1 MTYRKPPSSGPS
13 STPSSGPP
21 SPPSGNSP
29 ADAAGAPGRGRVPR
43 AGVALYVRFRPAA
56 AAGVAG
62 AASPLGEETYE
73 RLIALLGEFTPVVE
87 ALPPDA
93 ALADVRGAQRY
104 FGRDAA
110 GIAELLRLRALAWYD
125 AECVIGIAGNPLL
138 ARMAAQDAAP
148 GEVRV
153 VPGDPEGVAAF
164 LDRRPAAALHGVG
177 PAAAR
182 ALCAYG
188 LDSVGRIA
196 AAPSATLQRI
206 LGTKDGRRVYERARG
221 IDPTPVTPNASA
233 RSMAAEHRFAHDEL
247 DPDRRRRALLSL
259 TDELGSRMRTGGQVA
274 GALTLTVRYAD
285 RSATTRT
292 KRLPEPTAHGPALTE
307 VAYALHSA
315 LGLQRARVRSVALR
329 AEDLRP
335 AERAAHQLTFDPS
348 DDKARRIEAAIDR
361 ARARFG
367 PQAAHPAATF
377 SPGPGRTTPQPP
389 ASPRSAP
396 RARSRL
402 P

>member
-1 MTYRKPPSSGPS
+1 MTDQKPPS
-13 STPSSGPP
+13 

-29 ADAAGAPGRGRVPR
+29 TDAAGAPGRGRVSR
-43 AGVALYVRFRPAA
+43 TGVALYVRFRPAA
-56 AAGVAG
+56 VAG
-62 AASPLGEETYE
+62 AAAAPALGEETYE

-125 AECVIGIAGNPLL
+125 TECVIGIAGNPLL

-164 LDRRPAAALHGVG
+164 LDRRPAAALHGIG
-177 PAAAR
+177 PTAAR

-196 AAPSATLQRI
+196 AAPPATLQRI
-206 LGTKDGRRVYERARG
+206 LGAKAGRRVSERARG
-221 IDPTPVTPNASA
+221 IDPTPVTPNAPS

-247 DPDRRRRALLSL
+247 DEARRRRALLAL
-259 TDELGSRMRTGGQVA
+259 ADELGSRMRSGGQVA

-285 RSATTRT
+285 RSTTTRT
-292 KRLPEPTAHGPALTE
+292 RRLAEPTAHGPALTE
-307 VAYALHSA
+307 VAYALHAA

-329 AEDLRP
+329 AEDLRR
-335 AERAAHQLTFDPS
+335 AERAARQLTFDPA
-348 DDKARRIEAAIDR
+348 DDKARRIEAAVDR
-361 ARARFG
+361 AR
-367 PQAAHPAATF
+367 T
-377 SPGPGRTTPQPP
+377 
-389 ASPRSAP
+389 
-396 RARSRL
+396 
-402 P
+402 

>member
-1 MTYRKPPSSGPS
+1 M
-13 STPSSGPP
+13 
-21 SPPSGNSP
+21 
-29 ADAAGAPGRGRVPR
+29 PR
-43 AGVALYVRFRPAA
+43 TGVALYVRFRPAA
-56 AAGVAG
+56 AAGAG

-125 AECVIGIAGNPLL
+125 TECVIGIAGNPLL

-164 LDRRPAAALHGVG
+164 LDRRPAAALHGIG

-182 ALCAYG
+182 ALCSYG

-196 AAPSATLQRI
+196 AAPPATLQRI
-206 LGTKDGRRVYERARG
+206 LGAKAGRRVSERARG
-221 IDPTPVTPNASA
+221 IDPTPVTPNAPA
-233 RSMAAEHRFAHDEL
+233 RSMAAEHRFPHDEL
-247 DPDRRRRALLSL
+247 DEERRRRALLSL
-259 TDELGSRMRTGGQVA
+259 ADELGSRMRSGGQVA

-285 RSATTRT
+285 RTTTTRT
-292 KRLPEPTAHGPALTE
+292 RRLAEPTAHGPALTE
-307 VAYALHSA
+307 VAYALHTA
-315 LGLQRARVRSVALR
+315 LGLQRARVRAVALR
-329 AEDLRP
+329 AEDLRR
-335 AERAAHQLTFDPS
+335 AERAARQLTFDTA
-348 DDKARRIEAAIDR
+348 DDKARRIEAAVDR
-361 ARARFG
+361 ARTRFG
-367 PQAAHPAATF
+367 PHAARPAAA
-377 SPGPGRTTPQPP
+377 SAAPAPAAGRQPHGQ
-389 ASPRSAP
+389 SYKRSAYGQP
-396 RARSRL
+396 YRRSA
-402 P
+402 